1 MKKNVIFFSL
11 AALGILFLFSCV
23 PLEEYRVKE
32 EKTFEEEKVVKEQKV
47 AKQEK
52 PVKEEKKGVEKLQ
65 DILMVDDFD
74 DGEKPNNLGGDLGAW
89 DRDPADD
96 TQTCREYFTS
106 EVKCGEKG
114 YSMKIDYD
122 VDSPSPAYNGYWTKL
137 QGIDVSGYKNFV
149 FYVKGDEK
157 DGFTT
162 QFKIELK
169 NEKKELGRHY
179 VKGVTSEWQK
189 VIVPLDSFVGITDF
203 SKMTEFVVVFEDRIA
218 TDRDGAIYIDNLYFS
233 K

>member
-1 MKKNVIFFSL
+1 MAKRIIVSSL
-11 AALGILFLFSCV
+11 AILGILFLFSCA

-32 EKTFEEEKVVKEQKV
+32 EKPVAKEKV
-47 AKQEK
+47 A
-52 PVKEEKKGVEKLQ
+52 VEKAGE
-65 DILMVDDFD
+65 ILMVDDFD
-74 DGEKPNNLGGDLGAW
+74 DGAKPNNLGGDLGAW

-106 EVKCGEKG
+106 EVKCGDKG

-122 VDSPSPAYNGYWTKL
+122 VDSPSPAFNGYWTKL
-137 QGIDVSGYKNFV
+137 QGIDVSPYKNFV
-149 FYVKGDEK
+149 FYVRGDEK

-169 NEKKELGRHY
+169 NAKKELGKYY
-179 VKGVTSEWQK
+179 VKGVTSDWQK
-189 VIVPLDSFVGITDF
+189 VVVPLSNFVGITDF
-203 SKMTEFVVVFEDRIA
+203 SNMTEFVIVFEDRIA
-218 TDRDGAIYIDNLYFS
+218 TDRDGAIYIDNLHFS

>member
-1 MKKNVIFFSL
+1 MSKNVIFSSL
-11 AALGILFLFSCV
+11 VALGTLILFSCV

-32 EKTFEEEKVVKEQKV
+32 EKVVKEAKV
-47 AKQEK
+47 VEEEK
-52 PVKEEKKGVEKLQ
+52 PVKEKKVLVEKPG
-65 DILMVDDFD
+65 DILMIDDFD
-74 DGEKPNNLGGDLGAW
+74 DGAKPNNVGGDLGAW
-89 DRDPADD
+89 DRDPADE

-122 VDSPSPAYNGYWTKL
+122 VDSPSPAFNGYWTKL
-137 QGIDVSGYKNFV
+137 QHIDVTPYKNFV
-149 FYVKGDEK
+149 FYVKGDEQ

-169 NEKKELGRHY
+169 NTKKEVGKYY
-179 VKGVTSEWQK
+179 VKGVTLDWQK
-189 VIVPLDSFVGITDF
+189 VVVPLKNFVGITDF

-218 TDRDGAIYIDNLYFS
+218 TDRDGAIYIDSLYFS

>member
-1 MKKNVIFFSL
+1 MGKNVIFSSL
-11 AALGILFLFSCV
+11 AALGILFLFGCA

-32 EKTFEEEKVVKEQKV
+32 EK
-47 AKQEK
+47 
-52 PVKEEKKGVEKLQ
+52 PVKEAKVVEEKKTVKKEKAGVEEPQ
-65 DILMVDDFD
+65 DILMLDDFD
-74 DGEKPNNLGGDLGAW
+74 DGAKPNNLGGDLGAW

-106 EVKCGEKG
+106 EVKCGDKG

-122 VDSPSPAYNGYWTKL
+122 VDSPSPAFNGYWTKL
-137 QGIDVSGYKNFV
+137 QGIDVTPYKNFV

-169 NEKKELGRHY
+169 NEKKELGRYY

-189 VIVPLDSFVGITDF
+189 VIVPLKDFVGITDF

-218 TDRDGAIYIDNLYFS
+218 TDRDGAIYIDNLHFS

>member
-1 MKKNVIFFSL
+1 MGKKIIFSSFL
-11 AALGILFLFSCV
+11 ALLGVLILFGCV
-23 PLEEYRVKE
+23 PLEEYRVE
-32 EKTFEEEKVVKEQKV
+32 EV
-47 AKQEK
+47 
-52 PVKEEKKGVEKLQ
+52 PVKEKKAVREERVTSEQPG
-65 DILMVDDFD
+65 DILMIDDFD
-74 DGEKPNNLGGDLGAW
+74 DGAKPNNIGGDLGAW

-106 EVKCGEKG
+106 EVKCGESG

-122 VDSPSPAYNGYWTKL
+122 VDSPSPAFNGYWTKL
-137 QGIDVSGYKNFV
+137 QGIDVSSHKNFV

-169 NEKKELGRHY
+169 NEKKEVGKYY

-189 VIVPLDSFVGITDF
+189 VVVPLTDFVGITDF
-203 SKMTEFVVVFEDRIA
+203 SEMTEFVVVFEDRIA
-218 TDRDGAIYIDNLYFS
+218 TDRDGAIYIDNLHFS

>member
-1 MKKNVIFFSL
+1 MGKNVIFSCL
-11 AALGILFLFSCV
+11 IVLGFLLLFSCV

-32 EKTFEEEKVVKEQKV
+32 EKTVREEKVVKKEKV
-47 AKQEK
+47 S
-52 PVKEEKKGVEKLQ
+52 VEEPG
-65 DILMVDDFD
+65 DILMIDDFD
-74 DGEKPNNLGGDLGAW
+74 DGAKPNNIGGDLGAW

-106 EVKCGEKG
+106 EVKCGESG

-122 VDSPSPAYNGYWTKL
+122 VDSPSPAFNGYWTKL
-137 QGIDVSGYKNFV
+137 QQIDVTPYKNFV

-169 NEKKELGRHY
+169 NEKKELGKYY

-189 VIVPLDSFVGITDF
+189 VVVPLTDFVGITDL
-203 SKMTEFVVVFEDRIA
+203 SNLTEFVVVFEDRIA
-218 TDRDGAIYIDNLYFS
+218 TDRDGAIYIDNLQFT

>member
-1 MKKNVIFFSL
+1 MVKKAIPFCL
-11 AALGILFLFSCV
+11 ATVGILFLFSCA

-32 EKTFEEEKVVKEQKV
+32 EKPVVKEKV
-47 AKQEK
+47 AVEK
-52 PVKEEKKGVEKLQ
+52 PGE
-65 DILMVDDFD
+65 ILMIDDFD
-74 DGEKPNNLGGDLGAW
+74 DGAKPNNIGGDLGSW

-106 EVKCGEKG
+106 ETKVGEKG
-114 YSMKIDYD
+114 YSIKVDYD

-137 QGIDVSGYKNFV
+137 QGIDITPYKDFV

-169 NEKKELGRHY
+169 NAKKELGKYY
-179 VKGVTSEWQK
+179 VKGVTSDWQK
-189 VIVPLDSFVGITDF
+189 VVVPLKNFVGITDF
-203 SKMTEFVVVFEDRIA
+203 SNMTEFVIVFEDRIA

>member
-1 MKKNVIFFSL
+1 MGKNVIFSSL
-11 AALGILFLFSCV
+11 VTLGLLFLFSCA

-32 EKTFEEEKVVKEQKV
+32 EKTVKEGKVVKKEKV
-47 AKQEK
+47 SVEK
-52 PVKEEKKGVEKLQ
+52 PG
-65 DILMVDDFD
+65 DILMIDDFD
-74 DGEKPNNLGGDLGAW
+74 DGAKPNNIGGDLGAW

-96 TQTCREYFTS
+96 TQRCREYFTS
-106 EVKCGEKG
+106 EVKCGDKG

-137 QGIDVSGYKNFV
+137 QDIDITPYKNFV

-157 DGFTT
+157 EGFTT

-169 NEKKELGRHY
+169 NGKKELGKYY

-189 VIVPLDSFVGITDF
+189 VVVPLKEFVGITDF
-203 SKMTEFVVVFEDRIA
+203 SKMTEFVIVFEDRIA
-218 TDRDGAIYIDNLYFS
+218 TDRDGAIYIDNLHFS

>member
-1 MKKNVIFFSL
+1 MSKNVIFSSL
-11 AALGILFLFSCV
+11 VVLGVLILFGCV

-32 EKTFEEEKVVKEQKV
+32 EKTVKEAKVVKEEKVVKKEKV
-47 AKQEK
+47 SVEK
-52 PVKEEKKGVEKLQ
+52 PG
-65 DILMVDDFD
+65 DILMIDDFD
-74 DGEKPNNLGGDLGAW
+74 NGAKPNNVGGDLGAW
-89 DRDPADD
+89 DRDPADE

-114 YSMKIDYD
+114 YSMKVAYD
-122 VDSPSPAYNGYWTKL
+122 VDSPSPAFNGYWTKL
-137 QGIDVSGYKNFV
+137 QHIDVTPYKNFV

-169 NEKKELGRHY
+169 NTKKEVGKYY
-179 VKGVTSEWQK
+179 VKGVTSDWQK
-189 VIVPLDSFVGITDF
+189 VVVPLRNFVGITDF

-218 TDRDGAIYIDNLYFS
+218 TDRDGAIYIDNLHFS

>member
-1 MKKNVIFFSL
+1 MGKKFIFSSL
-11 AALGILFLFSCV
+11 AMLGLLFLFSCA

-32 EKTFEEEKVVKEQKV
+32 EKTVEEEKVVKKEKV
-47 AKQEK
+47 SVEK
-52 PVKEEKKGVEKLQ
+52 PR
-65 DILMVDDFD
+65 DILMIDDFD
-74 DGEKPNNLGGDLGAW
+74 DGAKPNNIGGDLGAW

-96 TQTCREYFTS
+96 TQRCREYFTS
-106 EVKCGEKG
+106 EVKCGNKG

-137 QGIDVSGYKNFV
+137 QHIDVTPYKNFV
-149 FYVKGDEK
+149 LYVKGDEK

-169 NEKKELGRHY
+169 NEKKELGRYY

-189 VIVPLDSFVGITDF
+189 VVVPLKDFVGITDF

-218 TDRDGAIYIDNLYFS
+218 TDRDGAIYIDNLHFS

>member
-1 MKKNVIFFSL
+1 MGKKVIFSSL
-11 AALGILFLFSCV
+11 VALGFLILVGCV

-32 EKTFEEEKVVKEQKV
+32 EKTVKEPEV
-47 AKQEK
+47 
-52 PVKEEKKGVEKLQ
+52 VEEKKTVEKKKVSAEKPG
-65 DILMVDDFD
+65 DILMIDDFD

-89 DRDPADD
+89 DRDPADE

-106 EVKCGEKG
+106 DVKCGEEG
-114 YSMKIDYD
+114 YSMKLEYD
-122 VDSPSPAYNGYWTKL
+122 VDSPSPAFNGYWTKL
-137 QGIDVSGYKNFV
+137 QLIDITPYENLV
-149 FYVKGDEK
+149 FYVKGDREK
-157 DGFTT
+157 GFTT

-169 NEKKELGRHY
+169 NTKNQVGKYY
-179 VKGVTSEWQK
+179 VKGVTSDWQK
-189 VIVPLDSFVGITDF
+189 VVVPLKNFVGITDF

>member
-1 MKKNVIFFSL
+1 MVKKVIPFSL
-11 AALGILFLFSCV
+11 VTVGILFLFSCA

-32 EKTFEEEKVVKEQKV
+32 EKPVVKEKV
-47 AKQEK
+47 AVEK
-52 PVKEEKKGVEKLQ
+52 PGE
-65 DILMVDDFD
+65 ILMIDDFD
-74 DGEKPNNLGGDLGAW
+74 DGAKPNNIGGDLGSW

-106 EVKCGEKG
+106 ETKVGEKG
-114 YSMKIDYD
+114 YSIKVDYD

-137 QGIDVSGYKNFV
+137 QGIDITPYKDFV

-169 NEKKELGRHY
+169 NAKKELGKYY
-179 VKGVTSEWQK
+179 VKGVTSDWQK
-189 VIVPLDSFVGITDF
+189 VVVPLKNFVGITDF
-203 SKMTEFVVVFEDRIA
+203 SNMTEFVIVFEDRIA